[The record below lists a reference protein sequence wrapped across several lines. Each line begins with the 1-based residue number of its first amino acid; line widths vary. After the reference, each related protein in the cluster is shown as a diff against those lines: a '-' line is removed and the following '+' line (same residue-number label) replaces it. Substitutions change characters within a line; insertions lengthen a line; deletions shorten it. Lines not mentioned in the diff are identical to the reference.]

1 MGGGES
7 KDEQK
12 DNNRKDRATT
22 DLSTANTYAT
32 KIKTSSGNIDGYI
45 TDSTNTAADALKYA
59 SDINAYVTSL
69 DDAIDNAGTQYEIDD
84 YNEIKN
90 IIIPYQTAAN
100 AAATA
105 ANLPHET
112 IRSNSTIAKNL
123 IEPTDNALDMATTA
137 KNELYKLKTY
147 DNVEDKQRNATVTR
161 VNADF
166 INNLYDTGIALLDI
180 KGVSNYEQQA
190 KDAKTIVDS
199 KKGESNTQKELATT
213 EYNRYT
219 KLKSNYSD
227 SAWLIAEIERNQDN
241 KKKAETKKKDIDDPE
256 LSNDTDAKTS
266 KEDELLAAIDD
277 MKKSKLGGT
286 AFDKKEAELV
296 ELTLEKENCAK
307 TQANHVEIGRIY
319 DASMAAINTQG
330 LIDRIGSKKIQEDAA
345 KELVRL
351 SKQKIIDLSG
361 DIIDLSGDILN
372 IKNKISQDELTT
384 EQLNKYIGL
393 LNNKIID
400 LTEKNY
406 SNKVYNNQNLLNLNE
421 NVDQDLRYIFS
432 DLKTQNINPKL
443 LNTKIKYREIEEEKL
458 LNTNK
463 VLDILFYC
471 FYGAFII
478 INIVT
483 RNIKMEHFLIYILIG
498 LIPFVYPFLFKN
510 IKNIMHIFH
519 LDGNKNAF
527 IENENTFDSYNI

>member
-519 LDGNKNAF
+519 LDGNKYAF